1 MMPAITTEHVS
12 DCPLSRATPFA
23 IGNVSMTQFSVAR
36 FSGGCKINGESYT
49 YILPHDQLVRDDVLK
64 WLKGNGRLTP

>member
-1 MMPAITTEHVS
+1 MIPAIASEHVR

-23 IGNVSMTQFSVAR
+23 IGNVTQTQFSVAR
-36 FSGGCKINGESYT
+36 FSGGCTYNGARYT

-64 WLKGNGRLTP
+64 WLKNEGKL